1 MTSKEVT
8 DLLLVI
14 QATITLLVSVRAF
27 SSYRYTRSPVLFS
40 IGLSMGIIALGGIVG
55 LLGDTLLASSL
66 YNTLWFRYIGQ
77 TVGYFFI
84 FLITLR
90 HSERAFKHITRWH
103 VVAVVLLL
111 GLLLLTPQL
120 PTSTNP
126 LLVIL
131 LSGSRSVVCFA
142 ILMSYASI
150 FINKPT
156 RFNLLMGL
164 AFLLITFGIWIYTM
178 KFFLVQTLALDYI
191 GDGVRILGLVLFLI
205 ALFVG

>member
-1 MTSKEVT
+1 
-8 DLLLVI
+8 
-14 QATITLLVSVRAF
+14 
-27 SSYRYTRSPVLFS
+27 
-40 IGLSMGIIALGGIVG
+40 
-55 LLGDTLLASSL
+55 
-66 YNTLWFRYIGQ
+66 IGQ

-84 FLITLR
+84 YLITLR
-90 HSERAFKHITRWH
+90 HSERALKHITRWH

-120 PTSTNP
+120 PTSSNP

-131 LSGSRSVVCFA
+131 LSGARSVVCFA

-164 AFLLITFGIWIYTM
+164 AFLCITFGIWIYTM
-178 KFFLVQTLALDYI
+178 KFLLAQPLALDYI
-191 GDGVRILGLVLFLI
+191 GDGVRIVGLVLFLI